1 MTNQSDSTEDPPSR
15 PQAEAKPPAMAT
27 PESFARVTT
36 PAERRRAF
44 TILFLSMMCLGAGQS
59 VMFAVLPSLAR
70 ELGLS
75 EFQAS
80 MPFVVSAAIWVF
92 TSGYW
97 GARSDRVGRKSI
109 IIMGLTAFGIS
120 FASFAGMAQLGAIGV
135 LPIVVAYPL
144 MIAARALYGSFGSG
158 AAPSAQA
165 YVADRTTRAERTQG
179 VATIGAAFGL
189 GTTIGPGIG
198 AVLVVFGLFAPFY
211 FTGLVAFLSAAAIW
225 IFLPERTAPQA
236 HKQIAVT
243 LRWHD
248 RRVLP
253 FILFGLGI
261 STAGAIPVQTVG
273 YLFIDVLHL
282 SPQAAPQYV
291 GIGLMASSMAALFA
305 QLVIVQRFDI
315 SARTLMRW
323 GSIIALMSNVVFVIG
338 HQFGPLVFALAISGL
353 GFGMA
358 RPGYTAAAS
367 LSVAPEEQGAIA
379 GLTSATS
386 GAGFI
391 FGPIIG
397 TKLYEW
403 HPVAPYVFAAAL
415 MAALYVYALVSPQL
429 REAGASAPDAE
440 AVEEAPETQVPN
452 A

>member
-1 MTNQSDSTEDPPSR
+1 MPEVSEPS
-15 PQAEAKPPAMAT
+15 PGPHAGEPFAS

-36 PAERRRAF
+36 LAERRRAF
-44 TILFLSMMCLGAGQS
+44 AILFGSMMCLGAGQS

-75 EFQAS
+75 ELQAS
-80 MPFVVSAAIWVF
+80 MPFVVSAGIWVF
-92 TSGYW
+92 SSGYW
-97 GARSDRVGRKSI
+97 GAKSDHLGRKPI
-109 IIMGLTAFGIS
+109 IILGLTAFGIS
-120 FASFAGMAQLGAIGV
+120 FASFAGMAQAGV
-135 LPIVVAYPL
+135 DRLLPLVVAYPL
-144 MIAARALYGSFGSG
+144 MIATRAIYGIFGSG
-158 AAPSAQA
+158 ANPSAQA

-198 AVLVVFGLFAPFY
+198 SVLVVFGLFVPFY
-211 FTGLVAFLSAAAIW
+211 FTALMAFASAAAIW
-225 IFLPERTAPQA
+225 IFLPERTRPIE
-236 HKQIAVT
+236 HKKVT
-243 LRWHD
+243 VRLKWTD
-248 RRVLP
+248 GRVLP

-261 STAGAIPVQTVG
+261 ATAGAIPIQTVG

-282 SPQAAPQYV
+282 SAKEAPQYV

-305 QLVIVQRFDI
+305 QLVIVQRFNI
-315 SARTLMRW
+315 SARALIRW
-323 GSIIALMSNVVFVIG
+323 GVILALASNLLFVIG
-338 HQFGPLVFALAISGL
+338 GQFGPLVMALAISGL

-358 RPGYTAAAS
+358 RPGYAAAAS

-379 GLTSATS
+379 GLTGATS

-397 TKLYEW
+397 NTLYEW
-403 HPVAPYVFAAAL
+403 HPTAPYVFGAAL
-415 MAALYVYALVSPQL
+415 MAALYLYALISPHL
-429 REAGASAPDAE
+429 REAGAQAPDAE
-440 AVEEAPETQVPN
+440 AVEEFPETQVPD